1 MRHPKVIVVVDED
14 EDEDEDEK
22 VTHNSQ
28 LHVYNCYVENFNS
41 LKEDKIGIL

>member
-1 MRHPKVIVVVDED
+1 MMRHPKVIVVVDED
-14 EDEDEDEK
+14 EDEE

-28 LHVYNCYVENFNS
+28 LHVYNWYVENFNS